1 MSINSNAPFALF
13 KANQDFPLRIRK
25 LLQEDAQ
32 LWQEL
37 GSRTFGADVAASKA
51 DLEQLSGN
59 KDWQTL
65 AAQSGEVFKRQWQQ
79 RPSDVEALTHA
90 GHRQQPDHIACRIA
104 RSAASLAGG
113 VGQGHG
119 QRWRYHPVH
128 HGVQQPAE
136 AMGQPF
142 AMEAAPTKK
151 ESARGK

>member
-25 LLQEDAQ
+25 LLQENAQ

-79 RPSDVEALTHA
+79 RLSDVEALTQA
-90 GHRQQPDHIACRIA
+90 T
-104 RSAASLAGG
+104 ASSQTTLLAGL
-113 VGQGHG
+113 
-119 QRWRYHPVH
+119 R
-128 HGVQQPAE
+128 E
-136 AMGQPF
+136 ALQAWQEESVRAMGSAGDTTQFTTAFNNLLKQWGQPF